1 MKKNSL
7 RTFFIKLFFSAKM
20 AWHGVAAKPLRT
32 FLTVFGI
39 AIGVASVISLMGI
52 GEGARLEVLK
62 QFESLGSNVI
72 VIKAQDPSVEF
83 SPEEALELKERVS
96 GLKYATPIVRTKAI
110 MRWRRARGE
119 VQILGAGSEYY
130 KVRDYKVVTGHFF
143 TEWHVKERAKV
154 AVLGYNIGKSL
165 LNGRSPVGATFTL
178 NNETYRV
185 VGVLS
190 KKGNNQEG
198 LDDII
203 IIPYTTALKIAG
215 KRTVDEIWV
224 KADSAKSA
232 DLAIAQLGRIYRRKL
247 GLDLKAPKVNP
258 ENQNKEGQGEKGK
271 VQNSQ
276 NPENPAPIPQNPEG
290 GKSPQNTDFIAGKDL
305 VTITNMNNLIEE
317 ADKANRVMTLLLA
330 GIASVSLLVGG
341 LGIMNIMLVAVSER
355 TSEIGLKRA
364 LGAKKSDL
372 LLQFILESV
381 ILSLLGAIAGI
392 LAGIWGVKIFTSYG
406 LYAVVSMNALKVST
420 FVALGCGLL
429 FGVYPAYLASS
440 VPPVEALRR

>member
-1 MKKNSL
+1 MKNDLRRFLVKLGFSL
-7 RTFFIKLFFSAKM
+7 KM
-20 AWHGVAAKPLRT
+20 AWHGVAAKPLRS
-32 FLTVFGI
+32 FLTVLGI

-72 VIKAQDPSVEF
+72 VIKAQDPSVNF
-83 SPEEALELKERVS
+83 KPEEAQELKERVK
-96 GLKYATPIVRTKAI
+96 GLIYATPIVRTEAV

-119 VQILGAGSEYY
+119 VQILGVSSEYY
-130 KVRDYKVVTGHFF
+130 KVRDYKVITGHFF

-154 AVLGYNIGKSL
+154 AVLGYNLGKSL

-190 KKGNNQEG
+190 KKGNAQEG
-198 LDDII
+198 LDDMI

-215 KRTVDEIWV
+215 KRSVDEIWV

-232 DLAIAQLGRIYRRKL
+232 DLAIAQMGRIYRRKL
-247 GLDLKAPKVNP
+247 GLDLKAPKINP
-258 ENQNKEGQGEKGK
+258 GNEKEGAERKPVEGK
-271 VQNSQ
+271 TPV
-276 NPENPAPIPQNPEG
+276 NPAPVPAPQPPEG
-290 GKSPQNTDFIAGKDL
+290 GKSSNESIIAGKDL
-305 VTITNMNNLIEE
+305 VTITNMNTLIEE

-372 LLQFILESV
+372 LLQFILESI
-381 ILSLLGAIAGI
+381 ILSLFGALGGI
-392 LAGIWGVKIFTSYG
+392 IAGIWGVKAFTAYG
-406 LYAVVSMNALKVST
+406 LYSIVSLSALKVST
-420 FVALGCGLL
+420 FVALGCGLV

>member
-1 MKKNSL
+1 MKKNGL
-7 RTFFIKLFFSAKM
+7 RAFFIKLFFSAKM

-32 FLTVFGI
+32 FLTVLGI

-72 VIKAQDPSVEF
+72 VIKAQDPKVEF
-83 SPEEALELKERVS
+83 SPDEAFELKERVS
-96 GLKYATPIVRTKAI
+96 GIKYATPIIKTKAI

-119 VQILGAGSEYY
+119 VDILGAGSEYY
-130 KVRDYKVVTGHFF
+130 KVRDYKVITGHFF

-165 LNGRSPVGATFTL
+165 LNGRSPVGTTFTL

-190 KKGNNQEG
+190 KKGNSQEG
-198 LDDII
+198 LDDLI

-215 KRTVDEIWV
+215 KRTVDEIWI

-247 GLDLKAPKVNP
+247 GIDLKAPKVNP
-258 ENQNKEGQGEKGK
+258 ENQNNTENQAPSPEKPDNNK
-271 VQNSQ
+271 
-276 NPENPAPIPQNPEG
+276 
-290 GKSPQNTDFIAGKDL
+290 NTTSDIIAGKEL
-305 VTITNMNNLIEE
+305 ITITNMNNLIEE

-355 TSEIGLKRA
+355 ISEIGLKRA

-381 ILSLLGAIAGI
+381 ILSLLGAVAGI
-392 LAGIWGVKIFTSYG
+392 LAGIWGVKIFTTYG
-406 LYAVVSMNALKVST
+406 LYAVVSINALKVST

>member
-1 MKKNSL
+1 MKKNGL
-7 RTFFIKLFFSAKM
+7 RAFFIKLFFSAKM

-32 FLTVFGI
+32 FLTVLGI

-72 VIKAQDPSVEF
+72 VIKAQDPKVEF
-83 SPEEALELKERVS
+83 SPDEAFELKERVS
-96 GLKYATPIVRTKAI
+96 GIKYATPIIKTKAI

-119 VQILGAGSEYY
+119 VDILGAGSEYY
-130 KVRDYKVVTGHFF
+130 KVRDYKVITGHFF

-154 AVLGYNIGKSL
+154 AVLGYNLGKSL

-190 KKGNNQEG
+190 KKGNSQEG
-198 LDDII
+198 LDDLI
-203 IIPYTTALKIAG
+203 IIPYTTALKIAE
-215 KRTVDEIWV
+215 KRTVDEIWI

-247 GLDLKAPKVNP
+247 GIDLKAPKINP
-258 ENQNKEGQGEKGK
+258 ENQNKEWQGEKGK
-271 VQNSQ
+271 LP
-276 NPENPAPIPQNPEG
+276 NPESAENPTTPTEKPENN
-290 GKSPQNTDFIAGKDL
+290 KNTTSDIIAGKEL
-305 VTITNMNNLIEE
+305 ITITNMNNLIEE

-355 TSEIGLKRA
+355 ISEIGLKRA

-381 ILSLLGAIAGI
+381 ILSLLGAVAGI
-392 LAGIWGVKIFTSYG
+392 LAGIWGVKIFTTYG
-406 LYAVVSMNALKVST
+406 LYAVVSINALKVST
-420 FVALGCGLL
+420 FVALGCGLI